1 MFVRFALVSALFTL
15 LAGTNAV
22 NADIL
27 LNSGFESGTNGDA
40 AEWEEIVGGAAGS
53 VTRSSVA
60 PRTGSFSAHM
70 SFDHINNT
78 EAAGAYFFQQ
88 NLGANTINNS
98 LAYNL
103 SFWARSENNDF
114 EGADMFVQIQ
124 WLDQDGSDGGGF
136 KGETLISLVGQGLNT
151 DYQRFTLNDL
161 NPSDGS
167 DSFLLRFQVSAGAV
181 AGTANGMFVDDAS
194 LSVVPEPTSLLV
206 LVCGALTLLC
216 RRNRSAMIG

>member
-1 MFVRFALVSALFTL
+1 MFVRFAIVSALFTL
-15 LAGTNAV
+15 LAGMDDV

-53 VTRSSVA
+53 VTRSSAA

-78 EAAGAYFFQQ
+78 ETAGAYFFQQ

-103 SFWARSENNDF
+103 SFWARSESNDF

-151 DYQRFTLNDL
+151 DYQRFILNDL

-194 LSVVPEPTSLLV
+194 LSVVPEPTSVLV
-206 LVCGALTLLC
+206 LACGALTLLC
-216 RRNRSAMIG
+216 RRNRSAMGE